1 MLKQLQPNLFLVPQV
16 VLELTVV
23 KCEPLPGFYA
33 LLLNMRELSWSV
45 PKYMPTGVLCLI
57 KLPDSPELFLK
68 KNYSAVFGRLT
79 VLELYMLRPQTNCL
93 CKNFA
98 LVMLSRWAP
107 QSTKQ

>member
-1 MLKQLQPNLFLVPQV
+1 MLKQPNLFLVPQV

-33 LLLNMRELSWSV
+33 LLLNMRELSWAV

-57 KLPDSPELFLK
+57 KLPDSPELFKKK